1 MKEADRIIGRYK
13 GRRHGDLVIA
23 FGAMHGNEPAGVRA
37 LEMVFHMLN
46 VEPNQNPSFDFI
58 GQLIGI
64 KANKRAE
71 QQDKRYLSKDLNRQ
85 WIQENIERV
94 TSCSIDKLK
103 DEDLELRELLDLIN
117 KETADYQPK
126 RLIILDLH
134 TTTADGIFSIATD
147 DFESIK
153 IAKAMHA
160 PVITGML
167 NGLKGTTLHYFNTS
181 NFPCPTIAV
190 TFEAGQHNDPLSTRR
205 AIAATIN
212 LLRSVGCVRSEDVE
226 NRHDNLLISYSK
238 ELPKVATL
246 LNVHSIQPEDN
257 FKMLPGYKNFQP
269 IQAGQLLAHD
279 QSGPILASTDASI
292 LMPLYQKQGEDGFF
306 LVKVLE
312 VR

>member
-1 MKEADRIIGRYK
+1 MDEADRIIGRYK

-46 VEPNQNPSFDFI
+46 IEPNQNPGFDFI
-58 GQLIGI
+58 GQLIAI

-71 QQDKRYLSKDLNRQ
+71 QQARRYLSKDLNRQ
-85 WIQENIERV
+85 WTQENAERV
-94 TSCSIDKLK
+94 TNSAISDLK

-117 KETADYQPK
+117 KEIKDYQPK
-126 RLIILDLH
+126 RLIVLDLH

-147 DFESIK
+147 DPESIK

-167 NGLKGTTLHYFNTS
+167 RGLKGTTLHYFNTS
-181 NFPCPTIAV
+181 NFPCTTIPI

-212 LLRSVGCVRSEDVE
+212 LLRSVGCVRPEDVE
-226 NRHDNLLISYSK
+226 NRHDNLLINYSK
-238 ELPKVATL
+238 KLPKVATL

-257 FKMLPGYKNFQP
+257 FRMLPGYKNFQP
-269 IQAGQLLAHD
+269 IQAGQLLAYD
-279 QSGPILASTDASI
+279 QSGPILASTDANI

-312 VR
+312 TR